1 MIDLHTHVLPGI
13 DDGAPDLATAVAM
26 CRMAAADGCEAL
38 VATPHQRTPRWENL
52 DRRAL
57 AALRD
62 RVAGE
67 LGGAIEIHLGGEVR
81 VDSEL
86 VAELAAAGAGG
97 DHGPLPLA
105 GSRYLLVELDRHR
118 LLVDPREVLHE
129 LLVAGWRPIFAHPEM
144 IAPLA
149 ADPDLLAELGAGGAL
164 FQLTAAAVT
173 GELGRTPRQVCQRLL
188 DAGLA
193 HFVAS
198 DTHGTDARPPGL
210 SRARRAIAARW
221 GEETAA
227 RLTRDNPRAVL
238 DDRPLPALAAEPVGA
253 ARLAQ

>member
-13 DDGAPDLATAVAM
+13 DDGAPDLPTAVAM
-26 CRMAAADGCEAL
+26 CRMAAADGCQAL

-57 AALRD
+57 EALRGRLAD
-62 RVAGE
+62 E

-86 VAELAAAGAGG
+86 LAELAAAGA
-97 DHGPLPLA
+97 DHGPLSLA

-198 DTHGTDARPPGL
+198 DTHGTDLRPPGL
-210 SRARRAIAARW
+210 SRARRVIAARW

-238 DDRPLPALAAEPVGA
+238 EDRPLPALAAAETAGA
-253 ARLAQ
+253 ARLAH